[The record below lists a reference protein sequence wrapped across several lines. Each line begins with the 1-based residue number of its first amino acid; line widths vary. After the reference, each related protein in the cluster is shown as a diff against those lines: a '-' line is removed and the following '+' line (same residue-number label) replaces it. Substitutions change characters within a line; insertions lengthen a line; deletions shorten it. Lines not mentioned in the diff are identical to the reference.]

1 MERIN
6 RKQKKFS
13 KVKSL
18 KSISFFKLL
27 GISQKDVDEIFVAK
41 PYSRKIVKGKR
52 IMVPCQRL
60 KEVQERV
67 ARLLT
72 SIKYVSPIVHSYT
85 KKRSILTCIDK
96 HRWAETILC
105 IDIKNFFESI
115 PQHEIRSYFK
125 KTFYMYSDL
134 FWSTM
139 AKSFGIDEEVL
150 EKLFIAEGIEPE
162 SSCPM
167 TLNDYDIDL
176 LIKFCCR
183 NGHLP
188 IGAPS
193 SPILSNIV
201 LENMDSRINNFC
213 HDRGFT
219 YTRYADDMIFSCR
232 FKLTKAYNNARYFR
246 PTSRRAGVYRHN
258 LRKFLPIIIDIL
270 KYYGFKVNHK
280 KIKYMRNKS
289 AKKLFNII
297 INDRGKRSVCRKY
310 RRRVR
315 AERHQLELHNSS
327 AKKGNGLLD
336 YREDINEEKV
346 QGKEAW
352 IKHVDNR
359 QPKERPKGI
368 QVVDKNPFP
377 F

>member
-6 RKQKKFS
+6 RKQRRS
-13 KVKSL
+13 YNVKSFE
-18 KSISFFKLL
+18 SISFFKLL

-41 PYSRKIVKGKR
+41 PYKRKIVKGKR

-60 KEVQERV
+60 KDVQEKV

-72 SIKYVSPIVHSYT
+72 GIKYVSPVVHSYT
-85 KKRSILTCIDK
+85 KRRSILTCIDK
-96 HRWAETILC
+96 HRWAETALC

-115 PQHEIRSYFK
+115 PAHEIRSYFK

-134 FWSTM
+134 FWSIM

-150 EKLFIAEGIEPE
+150 EKLFRTENIEPE
-162 SSCPM
+162 LSYPM
-167 TLNDYDIDL
+167 TFNDYDIDL

-193 SPILSNIV
+193 SPILSNLV
-201 LENMDSRINNFC
+201 LENMDNRISNFC
-213 HDRGFT
+213 YDRGFT

-232 FKLTKAYNNARYFR
+232 FKLTKESDNPRYMMKKK
-246 PTSRRAGVYRHN
+246 AGVYRHN
-258 LRKFLPIIIDIL
+258 LRKFLPIAIDIL
-270 KYYGFKVNHK
+270 KHYGFKVNHK

-297 INDRGKRSVCRKY
+297 INDNGKRSVCRKY

-315 AERHQLELHNSS
+315 AERHQLELHKSN
-327 AKKGNGLLD
+327 AKKGDGLLD
-336 YREDINEEKV
+336 YREDISEDKV

-368 QVVDKNPFP
+368 QVIDKNPFL

>member
-6 RKQKKFS
+6 RKQKRS
-13 KVKSL
+13 SEVKSF
-18 KSISFFKLL
+18 KNISFFKLL

-41 PYSRKIVKGKR
+41 PYNRKIVKGKR

-60 KEVQERV
+60 KEIQERV

-72 SIKYVSPIVHSYT
+72 GIKYVSPIVHSYT
-85 KKRSILTCIDK
+85 KKRSILTCIDRHK
-96 HRWAETILC
+96 WAETILC
-105 IDIKNFFESI
+105 VDIKNFFESI
-115 PQHEIRSYFK
+115 PEHEIRSYFK
-125 KTFYMYSDL
+125 KTFYIYSDL
-134 FWSTM
+134 FWSVM
-139 AKSFGIDEEVL
+139 AKSFGIDEEIL
-150 EKLFIAEGIEPE
+150 EKLFRAEGIEPE
-162 SSCPM
+162 LSCPM
-167 TLNDYDIDL
+167 TFNDYDIDL

-193 SPILSNIV
+193 SPILSNLV
-201 LENMDSRINNFC
+201 LENMDERISNFC
-213 HDRGFT
+213 YDRGFT

-232 FKLTKAYNNARYFR
+232 FKLTKESDNPKYMMKK
-246 PTSRRAGVYRHN
+246 RAGVYRHN
-258 LRKFLPIIIDIL
+258 LRKFLPIAIDIL

-280 KIKYMRNKS
+280 KIKYMKNKS
-289 AKKLFNII
+289 AKKLFNITL
-297 INDRGKRSVCRKY
+297 NYDGKRSVCRKY

-315 AERHQLELHNSS
+315 AERHQLELHKSN
-327 AKKGNGLLD
+327 AKKGDGLLD
-336 YREDINEEKV
+336 YKEDINENKV

-359 QPKERPKGI
+359 QPKERAKEI
-368 QVVDKNPFP
+368 QVIDKNPFL

>member
-1 MERIN
+1 
-6 RKQKKFS
+6 
-13 KVKSL
+13 
-18 KSISFFKLL
+18 
-27 GISQKDVDEIFVAK
+27 
-41 PYSRKIVKGKR
+41 
-52 IMVPCQRL
+52 MVPCQRL

-67 ARLLT
+67 ATLLT
-72 SIKYVSPIVHSYT
+72 SIKYVSPVVHSYT
-85 KKRSILTCIDK
+85 KRRSILTCIDK

-115 PQHEIRSYFK
+115 PEHEIRSYFK

-134 FWSTM
+134 FWAVM

-150 EKLFIAEGIEPE
+150 EKLFRAEGIEPE
-162 SSCPM
+162 FSCPM
-167 TLNDYDIDL
+167 TFNDYDIDL

-193 SPILSNIV
+193 SPVLSNLV
-201 LENMDSRINNFC
+201 LENMDSKISNFC
-213 HDRGFT
+213 YDRGFT

-232 FKLTKAYNNARYFR
+232 FKLSKASDNPLYMTKK
-246 PTSRRAGVYRHN
+246 RAGVYRHN
-258 LRKFLPIIIDIL
+258 LRKFLPIAIDIL
-270 KYYGFKVNHK
+270 KHYGFKVNHK

-297 INDRGKRSVCRKY
+297 INDGGKRSVCRKY

-315 AERHQLELHNSS
+315 AERHQLELHKGS

-336 YREDINEEKV
+336 YREDINENKV

-368 QVVDKNPFP
+368 QVVDKNPFL

>member
-6 RKQKKFS
+6 RKQRRS
-13 KVKSL
+13 YNVKSFE
-18 KSISFFKLL
+18 SISFFKLL

-41 PYSRKIVKGKR
+41 PYKKKIVKGKR

-60 KEVQERV
+60 KEVQEKV

-72 SIKYVSPIVHSYT
+72 SIKYVSPVVHSYT
-85 KKRSILTCIDK
+85 KRRSILTCIDK
-96 HRWAETILC
+96 HKWAETVLC

-115 PQHEIRSYFK
+115 PGHEIRSYFK
-125 KTFYMYSDL
+125 KIFYMYSDL
-134 FWSTM
+134 FWAVM

-150 EKLFIAEGIEPE
+150 EKLFRAEGIEPE
-162 SSCPM
+162 LSCPM
-167 TLNDYDIDL
+167 TFNDYDIDL

-193 SPILSNIV
+193 SPILSNLV
-201 LENMDSRINNFC
+201 LENMDNRISNFC
-213 HDRGFT
+213 YDRGFT

-232 FKLTKAYNNARYFR
+232 FKLSKDSDNPRYMMKKK
-246 PTSRRAGVYRHN
+246 AGVYRHN
-258 LRKFLPIIIDIL
+258 LRKFLPIAIDIL

-297 INDRGKRSVCRKY
+297 INDSGKRSVCRKY

-315 AERHQLELHNSS
+315 AERHQLELHKSN
-327 AKKGNGLLD
+327 AKKGDGLLD
-336 YREDINEEKV
+336 YRKDISEDKV

-359 QPKERPKGI
+359 QPKERPKEI
-368 QVVDKNPFP
+368 QVVDKNPFL

>member
-1 MERIN
+1 
-6 RKQKKFS
+6 
-13 KVKSL
+13 
-18 KSISFFKLL
+18 
-27 GISQKDVDEIFVAK
+27 
-41 PYSRKIVKGKR
+41 
-52 IMVPCQRL
+52 MVPCQRL
-60 KEVQERV
+60 KEIQERV

-85 KKRSILTCIDK
+85 KRRSILTCIDK

-115 PQHEIRSYFK
+115 PVHEIRSYFK

-134 FWSTM
+134 FWTIM
-139 AKSFGIDEEVL
+139 AKSFGIDEEIL
-150 EKLFIAEGIEPE
+150 EKLFRAEGIEPE
-162 SSCPM
+162 LSCPM
-167 TLNDYDIDL
+167 TFNDYDIDL

-193 SPILSNIV
+193 SPVLSNLV
-201 LENMDSRINNFC
+201 LENMDSRISNFC

-232 FKLTKAYNNARYFR
+232 FKLSNASDNPRYMMKKK
-246 PTSRRAGVYRHN
+246 AGVYRHN
-258 LRKFLPIIIDIL
+258 LRKFLPIAIDIL

-315 AERHQLELHNSS
+315 AERHQLELHKSS
-327 AKKGNGLLD
+327 AKKGDGLLD
-336 YREDINEEKV
+336 YREDINENKV

-359 QPKERPKGI
+359 QPKERFKGI
-368 QVVDKNPFP
+368 QVVDKNPFL